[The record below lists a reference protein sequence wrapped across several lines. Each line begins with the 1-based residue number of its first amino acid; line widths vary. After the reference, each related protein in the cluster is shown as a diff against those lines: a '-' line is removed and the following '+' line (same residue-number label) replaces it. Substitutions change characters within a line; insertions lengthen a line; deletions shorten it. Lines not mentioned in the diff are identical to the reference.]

1 MAIEDDNTVEPVV
14 APREA
19 KHCAYNVS
27 PLLRALEPPR
37 TSATSVTDT
46 ANALL
51 AEKNEDNLIAENI
64 NRKATDIATPFLKIN
79 PPFVK
84 LNGTKHNFKELR

>member
-1 MAIEDDNTVEPVV
+1 MPCCGSIVPKGEIAPTVFDKKSDLTSSRVNNNIFWSAIYKQIIN
-14 APREA
+14 
-19 KHCAYNVS
+19 YG
-27 PLLRALEPPR
+27 
-37 TSATSVTDT
+37 
-46 ANALL
+46 
-51 AEKNEDNLIAENI
+51 IAENI